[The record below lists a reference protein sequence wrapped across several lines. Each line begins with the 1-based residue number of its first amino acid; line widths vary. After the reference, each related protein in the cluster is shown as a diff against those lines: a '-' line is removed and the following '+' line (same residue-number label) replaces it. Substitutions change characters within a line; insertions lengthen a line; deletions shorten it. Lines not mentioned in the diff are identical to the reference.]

1 MSTDRHIDTN
11 RLDQVYKDMETAREQ
26 AKSINDL
33 KNAITKARYRYVRAF
48 ELYNGG
54 LLAYTDLK
62 RVEVERDRLIK
73 KGESLGVKN

>member
-33 KNAITKARYRYVRAF
+33 KNAITKARRTRSIHNFYFDCCRGTQD
-48 ELYNGG
+48 E
-54 LLAYTDLK
+54 TPT
-62 RVEVERDRLIK
+62 
-73 KGESLGVKN
+73 GVW